1 MSFENQTIAVTGA
14 AGNLGR
20 AVAAQFHEA
29 GARVILVDASPEFL
43 DGSFPGEDPRY
54 VKTAVDLLDAAAVAT
69 CFADAQSAYGGID
82 ALCAIAGG
90 FDMGDPVHDTSADKW
105 DRMFDLN
112 VRTLL
117 NSARAVVPHMIER
130 KSGKIVTIGAN
141 AALKGVPGMG
151 GYCASKST
159 VMRITES
166 MAGELRD
173 KSINVNC
180 VLPSIIDTPV
190 NRADMP
196 DADPALWVA
205 PADLAAVIM
214 FLCSSQAKAI
224 HGALIPVVGL
234 S

>member
-1 MSFENQTIAVTGA
+1 MDFESKTIVITGA

-20 AVAAQFHEA
+20 AVAENFHAA
-29 GARVILVDASPEFL
+29 GARVVLVDVKRKFL
-43 DGSFPGEDPRY
+43 DNHFPNDDPRY
-54 VKTAVDLLDAAAVAT
+54 AKIAVDLLNPVAVAAA
-69 CFADAQSAYGGID
+69 FAEVQTANGGID

-90 FDMGDPVHDTSADKW
+90 FYMGEPVHDTSPDNW
-105 DRMFDLN
+105 DLMHDLN

-117 NSARAVVPHMIER
+117 HSIRATVPDMIER
-130 KSGKIVTIGAN
+130 GSGKIVTIGAN

-151 GYCASKST
+151 AYCAAKST
-159 VMRITES
+159 VMRLTES
-166 MAGELRD
+166 MAGELCGQ
-173 KSINVNC
+173 SINVNC

-205 PADLAAVIM
+205 PSDLASVIM
-214 FLCSSQAKAI
+214 FLCSSQANAI

>member
-1 MSFENQTIAVTGA
+1 MSFENQTIVITGA

-20 AVAAQFHEA
+20 AVAERFHAA
-29 GARVILVDASPEFL
+29 GARVVLVDVKREFL
-43 DGSFPGEDPRY
+43 DSHFPDDDPRY
-54 VKTAVDLLDAAAVAT
+54 AKVAVDLLDPAAAVAA
-69 CFADAQSAYGGID
+69 FADIQAVHGGID

-90 FDMGDPVHDTSADKW
+90 FHMREPVHDTAVDNW
-105 DRMFDLN
+105 DLMQDLN

-117 NSARAVVPHMIER
+117 HSVRAVVPHMIER
-130 KSGKIVTIGAN
+130 GSGKIVTIGAN

-151 GYCASKST
+151 AYCASKST
-159 VMRITES
+159 VMRLTEAMS
-166 MAGELRD
+166 GELRGQ
-173 KSINVNC
+173 SINVNC
-180 VLPSIIDTPV
+180 VLPSIIDTPI

-205 PADLAAVIM
+205 PADLASVIM
-214 FLCSSQAKAI
+214 FLCSPQANAV

>member
-1 MSFENQTIAVTGA
+1 SQ
-14 AGNLGR
+14 
-20 AVAAQFHEA
+20 
-29 GARVILVDASPEFL
+29 EFL
-43 DGSFPGEDPRY
+43 DNQFPGEDPRY
-54 VKTAVDLLDAAAVAT
+54 TKVAVDLLNQDAVAAS
-69 CFADAQSAYGGID
+69 FAGIQAKYGGID
-82 ALCAIAGG
+82 AVCAVAGG
-90 FDMGDPVHDTSADKW
+90 FHMGEPVHDTPGENW
-105 DRMFDLN
+105 DLMYDLN

-117 NSARAVVPHMIER
+117 HSIQAAVPHMIER
-130 KSGKIVTIGAN
+130 GSGKIVTIGAN

-151 GYCASKST
+151 SYCAAKST
-159 VMRITES
+159 VMRLTES

-196 DADPALWVA
+196 DTDPALWVA
-205 PADLAAVIM
+205 PSDLASVIM
-214 FLCSSQAKAI
+214 FLCSPQARAI

>member
-1 MSFENQTIAVTGA
+1 MAFQNQTIVVTGA
-14 AGNLGR
+14 AGSLGR
-20 AVAAQFHEA
+20 SVAENFHAA
-29 GARVILVDASPEFL
+29 GAQVVLVDKEQGLL
-43 DGSFPGEDPRY
+43 DSHFPDEDPRY
-54 VKTAVDLLDAAAVAT
+54 AKVAVDLLDPVAVLAA
-69 CFADAQSAYGGID
+69 FAQIQAAYDGID

-90 FDMGDPVHDTSADKW
+90 FHMGEPVHDTPADKW
-105 DRMFDLN
+105 DTMYDLN

-117 NSARAVVPHMIER
+117 HSVHAIVPPMIARG
-130 KSGKIVTIGAN
+130 SGKIVTVGAN

-151 GYCASKST
+151 AYCASKST
-159 VMRITES
+159 VMRLTEA

-173 KSINVNC
+173 KSININC

-196 DADPALWVA
+196 DTDAALWVA
-205 PADLAAVIM
+205 PSDLASVFM
-214 FLCSSQAKAI
+214 FLCSPGARAI